1 MESSN
6 KVWRGEMGGLGRS
19 LLDLEVGFTSMTS
32 VSTKVGKVMRRT
44 HPN

>member
-1 MESSN
+1 MESSD
-6 KVWRGEMGGLGRS
+6 KVRRGEMRGLWGS

-44 HPN
+44 HLD